1 MKNHPTRLQLEE
13 FVSGDCGFLKSLSL
27 RWHLR
32 RCKECRDLCQEIK
45 AERQEQL
52 AFAAEVK
59 RYAEASVQT
68 EETLKTCTLSAQT
81 PPHPKEP

>member
-1 MKNHPTRLQLEE
+1 MKHHPERLLLEE
-13 FVSGDCGFLKSLSL
+13 YVSGDCGFLKSLSL

-32 RCKECRDLCQEIK
+32 RCKECRDTCQAIR

-59 RYAEASVQT
+59 RYAEAAVQT
-68 EETLKTCTLSAQT
+68 EETLKTCSLSTLA
-81 PPHPKEP
+81 PPQQKEP